1 MEDGLASVELQLG
14 VAAGSDDEE
23 LAELT
28 ARLRQQLLDLDVA
41 RVDQPTYGDQP
52 SGAKGVD
59 AIALGT
65 LVVTLARSPGALTA
79 LAKTVQRWLMA
90 KHDRTV
96 RLELDGDTI
105 ELTGASSRDQER
117 LVELWIGRHASEAS

>member
-1 MEDGLASVELQLG
+1 MEDELVPIELQVG
-14 VAAGSDDEE
+14 IAPGSDDEE

-28 ARLRQQLLDLDVA
+28 ARLRRQLLDLDVA
-41 RVDQPTYGDQP
+41 GVDRPQTGDAP
-52 SGAKGVD
+52 IGAKGVD

-79 LAKTVQRWLMA
+79 LAKAVQRWVA
-90 KHDRTV
+90 SQHNRTV

-105 ELTGASSRDQER
+105 ELTGVSSRDQEG
-117 LVELWIGRHASEAS
+117 LVELWINRHASGP